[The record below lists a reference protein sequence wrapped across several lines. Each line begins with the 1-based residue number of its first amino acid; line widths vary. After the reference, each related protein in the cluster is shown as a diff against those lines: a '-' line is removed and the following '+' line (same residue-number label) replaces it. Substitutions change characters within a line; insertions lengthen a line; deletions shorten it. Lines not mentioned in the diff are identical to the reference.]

1 MNLSHKLEILGAA
14 ARYDVSCA
22 SSGTA
27 RQNSGGGLGNAVAC
41 GICHSWAADGRC
53 ISLLKVL
60 MSNNCVYDCKYCAN
74 RASAD
79 RERATFTPKEL
90 ANLTIDFYRRNY
102 IEGLFLSSGVI
113 KTPDYTSERMLQA
126 LELLRNEYKFG
137 GYIHIKIIPGTDRV
151 LVDKISLLADRV
163 SCNIELPSSGSLNRF
178 APQKLPEHIF
188 APMRHIK
195 FGHQQFL
202 EDKASYL
209 KGRISDNRLYSRGHG
224 GGTPALAVR
233 PPDFAPSGQTTQMII
248 GASPDTDR
256 TILTLSKNLYKRF
269 SLKRVY
275 YSAYL
280 PVGTDAGLPP
290 PDTPVPLT
298 REHRL
303 YQSDFLMRFYYF
315 DPDELLDELNPML
328 QLDVDP
334 KCDWALRHPEQFP
347 IEVNTAPLRQLLRIP
362 GVGVTSAKRIIEARR
377 MSGLRLDD
385 LRKLGVVMKRAQF
398 FLTANGK
405 FGGILE
411 PGHHMLRAHM
421 VDGTGMAQMSM
432 FGGADSPALVG
443 HNALGAPL
451 PQIYRGLGGSAPAL
465 PGRAPAST

>member
-1 MNLSHKLEILGAA
+1 MELSRKLEILGAA

-27 RQNSGGGLGNAVAC
+27 RPNSGGGLGSAVAC

-60 MSNNCVYDCKYCAN
+60 MSNNCVYDCAYCAN

-90 ANLTIDFYRRNY
+90 ADMTIDFYRRNY

-126 LELLRNEYKFG
+126 LELLRKEYKFG
-137 GYIHIKIIPGTDRV
+137 GYIHIKIIPGTDRT
-151 LVDKISLLADRV
+151 LVDRISLLADRV

-195 FGHQQFL
+195 FGHQQYL
-202 EDKASYL
+202 EDGKRARNSMGL
-209 KGRISDNRLYSRGHG
+209 SKIQ
-224 GGTPALAVR
+224 A
-233 PPDFAPSGQTTQMII
+233 PPDFAPAGQTTQMII

-275 YSAYL
+275 FSAYI
-280 PVGTDAGLPP
+280 PMGTDAGLPS
-290 PDTPVPLT
+290 PDAPVPLT

-303 YQSDFLMRFYYF
+303 YQADWLMRFYYF
-315 DPDELLDELNPML
+315 DPDELLDELNPSL

-347 IEVNTAPLRQLLRIP
+347 IEVNTAPPERLLRIP
-362 GVGVTSAKRIIEARR
+362 GVGITSAKRIVQARR
-377 MSGLRLDD
+377 MGGLRLED

-411 PGHHMLRAHM
+411 PGHHMLRGHL

-432 FGGADSPALVG
+432 FGEHGALQTTLLPPLIK
-443 HNALGAPL
+443 GAS
-451 PQIYRGLGGSAPAL
+451 G
-465 PGRAPAST
+465 